1 LPEVG
6 GKKKLKKRE
15 TVYSVPFK
23 RIIQV
28 QIGDKIKKGQ
38 LMTDGSANISEM
50 FKYAGKEKAQNYII
64 EEATKIYE
72 LQGASISRKHIEV
85 IIKQMFSRIKVADT
99 GDTNLSEGSV
109 VEEYIFNNANANAKE
124 PAKGTP
130 LILGITETSLT
141 RESFLSAVSFQN
153 TTKMLINASLRGAE
167 DKLAGL
173 KENIIIGKIIPA
185 GTGYEGSP
193 KKAMIDE
200 LQKELEEKYRV
211 EEE

>member
-1 LPEVG
+1 
-6 GKKKLKKRE
+6 
-15 TVYSVPFK
+15 
-23 RIIQV
+23 
-28 QIGDKIKKGQ
+28 
-38 LMTDGSANISEM
+38 MTDGSANISEM